1 MPIFVIFYI
10 LFTQYYTSNNTQT
23 PTFAS
28 KYKSI
33 IMSTFQNTAGRM
45 TNYRWIICAML
56 FFATTVNYLDRQV
69 LFIDLERFHLPRI
82 PLDRYTLRL
91 HHSYLFHCL
100 CLRQSV
106 CRTFHRLDGNEK
118 RVFMGH
124 CRMVYRRLYA
134 RPLRTCHRNDPR
146 H

>member
-56 FFATTVNYLDRQV
+56 FFAPGS
-69 LFIDLERFHLPRI
+69 FIDLERFHLPRI
-82 PLDRYTLRL
+82 PLDRSTLRL